1 MNDSIIMNNYDDDNT
16 IEHADEIVSDIISL
30 IHSTTHSSYVT
41 CSQLSSKLISYLSQI
56 HMNDNQWD
64 DLEKAVE
71 RFDQSNDHPDLRRFR
86 QLIETISICSND
98 CEERNYTLGRDA
110 NTLFE
115 SIRQLQELLQSHV
128 SLQCTLLSK
137 LIEQKDIQLRLG
149 DLMNLTGM
157 NVGNQTHGI
166 LCDIVHLL
174 CQINRTF
181 SVTNVIDHP
190 IVPNC
195 IRIIQTSDNA
205 KSTVTFALR
214 LLTDLLLTNE
224 LFPVHV
230 YGQLSNCVFLKSI
243 FDLIENNGEDD
254 ELILTAIKF
263 ILSFN
268 LRFDYPHE
276 NPIMLTLLAVNEQLS
291 CRELIERL
299 ILLFNR
305 SVDPIECKTT
315 NSVIK
320 FFSDLFGDQA
330 TTSDVLLY
338 DSDRRLIVEIISREL
353 SDRPITDETT
363 TAYLSLLELILR
375 SQSITSETCARIDEL
390 QTVFRAHLYAENCL
404 KQNRFIINEILRQH
418 CWLSTNDMPFY
429 L

>member
-1 MNDSIIMNNYDDDNT
+1 MPPI
-16 IEHADEIVSDIISL
+16 
-30 IHSTTHSSYVT
+30 
-41 CSQLSSKLISYLSQI
+41 QQI
-56 HMNDNQWD
+56 
-64 DLEKAVE
+64 
-71 RFDQSNDHPDLRRFR
+71 DLRRFR

-115 SIRQLQELLQSHV
+115 SIRQLRELLQSHV
-128 SLQCTLLSK
+128 NLHCTLLSK
-137 LIEQKDIQLRLG
+137 LIEQNEIQLRLV

-174 CQINRTF
+174 YQINQKF

-190 IVPNC
+190 IVSNC
-195 IRIIQTSDNA
+195 IRIIQTSDNT
-205 KSTVTFALR
+205 KSTVIFALR

-230 YGQLSNCVFLKSI
+230 YSQLSNCVFLKSI

-315 NSVIK
+315 NSIIK

-330 TTSDVLLY
+330 ATSDALLY

-353 SDRPITDETT
+353 SDRSITDEAT

-375 SQSITSETCARIDEL
+375 SQSITSETCTRIDDL

>member
-1 MNDSIIMNNYDDDNT
+1 MNDSIITNNDDYNNST
-16 IEHADEIVSDIISL
+16 ERSDEIASDIISL

-41 CSQLSSKLISYLSQI
+41 CSQLSSKLFSYLSEANI
-56 HMNDNQWD
+56 HDHEWN
-64 DLEKAVE
+64 DLEKSVQ
-71 RFDQSNDHPDLRRFR
+71 RFDQSIDHPDLRRFR
-86 QLIETISICSND
+86 QLIETISTCSND
-98 CEERNYTLGRDA
+98 AEERNYTLGRDA
-110 NTLFE
+110 NTLLE

-128 SLQCTLLSK
+128 NLNCNLLSK
-137 LIEQKDIQLRLG
+137 LIDRKDIQLHLI

-157 NVGNQTHGI
+157 NVGNTIHGV

-174 CQINRTF
+174 CEINRKF
-181 SVTNVIDHP
+181 CLTNRM
-190 IVPNC
+190 C
-195 IRIIQTSDNA
+195 DNV
-205 KSTVTFALR
+205 KSTVIFALR

-224 LFPVHV
+224 LFPVHS

-243 FDLIENNGEDD
+243 FDLIENNGEND

-268 LRFDYPHE
+268 LRFDSPHE
-276 NPIMLTLLAVNEQLS
+276 NPLMLTLLAVNEQLS

-315 NSVIK
+315 NSIMK
-320 FFSDLFGDQA
+320 FFSDLFADQA
-330 TTSDVLLY
+330 ATSDAVLY

-353 SDRPITDETT
+353 SDRATTDEST

-375 SQSITSETCARIDEL
+375 SQSITSETCPRIDEL

-404 KQNRFIINEILRQH
+404 KKNRFIINDILRQH
-418 CWLSTNDMPFY
+418 YWLSTNDMPFY